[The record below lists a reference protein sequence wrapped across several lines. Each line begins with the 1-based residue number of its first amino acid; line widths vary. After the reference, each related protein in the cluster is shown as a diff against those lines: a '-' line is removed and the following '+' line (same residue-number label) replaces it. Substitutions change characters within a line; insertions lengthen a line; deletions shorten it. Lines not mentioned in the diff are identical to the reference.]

1 MFGYNCNTAQCQN
14 DLTGAKLLEVDHD
27 SVIEFLSFRF
37 YLSDQEYWTG
47 AVKQGSTITAS
58 TSGQVLGAT
67 RIALS
72 TLGDCVYLTDYSS
85 KFPAP
90 VLTNGD
96 CKAVKKYICQ
106 LYVGDP
112 CAGVL
117 PGADFSQGHCYQ
129 LNNVLMYWSQ
139 AQFTALTISWNET
152 TNVLKVSQ
160 PSLTIN
166 LNKTILMLQNIT
178 WMAVS
183 VGQGS
188 GLGIFQDSV
197 MLNDIMLGAN
207 DSLHEG
213 NFTWMSDDRP
223 VSIDDW
229 RMGEPNDYST
239 FNGEDNV
246 AWRVYEMKIQLNDM
260 NGTRSQARALC
271 QKNAMTVTYLIVV
284 PDSGSTSLMTRNQI
298 IITSGEQRVTYL
310 RVTQRFS
317 NETDDVTTY
326 DWVTSYR
333 QATYSVDN
341 GLQMAKLSGV
351 FRTLVLLEA
360 TKHVT
365 VMVYF
370 RSANHVA
377 SSLVFPVQASASGFF
392 VMNPATP
399 STGNRL
405 TVTAL
410 NDDTEV
416 KVRFPRNS
424 TRPFT
429 VVVNEL
435 IFQQIRSLKLTL
447 KSLQSVQLISDE
459 DFSGTFV
466 YSTKSV
472 AVYLGNSN
480 SHSISL
486 DSNVDMAIPVD
497 SLTSQ
502 YVSFPSGPPLGPSQ
516 LAKYRFLCLY
526 DNTNIT
532 IYTNQTETIRLSKA
546 GFFSD
551 LRLPTDGFIF
561 FESESQQPFHV
572 TRLSGSG
579 ACVTSLLPDTLW
591 KSSYDVYVA
600 EAGQTIHIVLPTD
613 QRPSFTVN
621 GFSFDLGYCVVI
633 QVEIHGHDIV
643 LIHCLSY
650 PGASLTGCNIT
661 LSQGLHHLGFRDA
674 GVVFAAYVSQTV
686 ASSSTEFCHALG
698 SVESI
703 TNRLPLHW
711 SFPALKYLDLSD
723 DDPFRNPLLPELT
736 TSTAAQMTTSTAA
749 QMTTSAAAQMTT
761 SSAAQMTTSVSLSSD
776 VTKTT
781 TRATNSGFPATT
793 IAETTSTSSTEAAAS
808 TSVVCYPL
816 GIPMNLSKDEVDSLL
831 NSIIGQLLVHFEDTL
846 TYRMRQNCMWDD
858 RPSSKVIGFGGVAFL
873 VIWAVTVTSSDIFF
887 LIRFCIQCVKKSCF
901 RRHS

>member
-1 MFGYNCNTAQCQN
+1 
-14 DLTGAKLLEVDHD
+14 
-27 SVIEFLSFRF
+27 
-37 YLSDQEYWTG
+37 
-47 AVKQGSTITAS
+47 
-58 TSGQVLGAT
+58 
-67 RIALS
+67 
-72 TLGDCVYLTDYSS
+72 
-85 KFPAP
+85 
-90 VLTNGD
+90 
-96 CKAVKKYICQ
+96 
-106 LYVGDP
+106 
-112 CAGVL
+112 
-117 PGADFSQGHCYQ
+117 
-129 LNNVLMYWSQ
+129 
-139 AQFTALTISWNET
+139 FTPSTISWNET
-152 TNVLKVSQ
+152 TNVVKVSQ

-166 LNKTILMLQNIT
+166 LNKNILILQNIT

-197 MLNDIMLGAN
+197 MLSDIMLGAN

-298 IITSGEQRVTYL
+298 TITSGEQNVTYL

-365 VMVYF
+365 VVVYF

-633 QVEIHGHDIV
+633 Q
-643 LIHCLSY
+643 
-650 PGASLTGCNIT
+650 GASLTGCNIT
-661 LSQGLHHLGFRDA
+661 LSQGLHHLGFRNA
-674 GVVFAAYVSQTV
+674 SVVFAAYVSQTV

-703 TNRLPLHW
+703 TNRLPLYW

-749 QMTTSAAAQMTT
+749 QMTTSTAAQMTKSTAAQMTT
-761 SSAAQMTTSVSLSSD
+761 STAAQMTTSTAAQMTKSTAAQMTTSTAAQMTKSTAAQMTTSVSLSSD

-781 TRATNSGFPATT
+781 TRATNSGFPAST
-793 IAETTSTSSTEAAAS
+793 IAETTGTSSTEAAAP

-873 VIWAVTVTSSDIFF
+873 VVWAVTVTSSDILF

>member
-1 MFGYNCNTAQCQN
+1 
-14 DLTGAKLLEVDHD
+14 
-27 SVIEFLSFRF
+27 
-37 YLSDQEYWTG
+37 
-47 AVKQGSTITAS
+47 
-58 TSGQVLGAT
+58 
-67 RIALS
+67 
-72 TLGDCVYLTDYSS
+72 
-85 KFPAP
+85 
-90 VLTNGD
+90 
-96 CKAVKKYICQ
+96 
-106 LYVGDP
+106 
-112 CAGVL
+112 
-117 PGADFSQGHCYQ
+117 
-129 LNNVLMYWSQ
+129 
-139 AQFTALTISWNET
+139 
-152 TNVLKVSQ
+152 
-160 PSLTIN
+160 
-166 LNKTILMLQNIT
+166 
-178 WMAVS
+178 
-183 VGQGS
+183 
-188 GLGIFQDSV
+188 
-197 MLNDIMLGAN
+197 
-207 DSLHEG
+207 
-213 NFTWMSDDRP
+213 
-223 VSIDDW
+223 
-229 RMGEPNDYST
+229 
-239 FNGEDNV
+239 
-246 AWRVYEMKIQLNDM
+246 
-260 NGTRSQARALC
+260 
-271 QKNAMTVTYLIVV
+271 
-284 PDSGSTSLMTRNQI
+284 
-298 IITSGEQRVTYL
+298 EQRVTYL

-317 NETDDVTTY
+317 SETDDVTY

-333 QATYSVDN
+333 QVTYSIDN
-341 GLQMAKLSGV
+341 GLQMAKRSAM
-351 FRTLVLLEA
+351 FQTLVLLEA

-365 VMVYF
+365 VVVYF
-370 RSANHVA
+370 RSANQVA
-377 SSLVFPVQASASGFF
+377 SSLVFPVHASGFF
-392 VMNPATP
+392 VMNPASP

-410 NDDTEV
+410 NEDTEV

-472 AVYLGNSN
+472 AVYVGNSN

-502 YVSFPSGPPLGPSQ
+502 YVSFPSGSPLGPSQ
-516 LAKYRFLCLY
+516 FAKYRFLCLY
-526 DNTNIT
+526 DNTNIK
-532 IYTNQTETIRLSKA
+532 IYTNQTETIHLSKA

-551 LRLPTDGFIF
+551 LRLSTDGFIF

-591 KSSYDVYVA
+591 KSSYDVYLA
-600 EAGQTIHIVLPTD
+600 EAGQTIHIILPTD
-613 QRPSFTVN
+613 KRQSFTIN
-621 GFSFDLGYCVVI
+621 GTSFDLGYCVVI
-633 QVEIHGHDIV
+633 Q
-643 LIHCLSY
+643 
-650 PGASLTGCNIT
+650 GASLTGCIIT
-661 LSQGLHHLGFRDA
+661 LSQGFHHLGFRNSSVA
-674 GVVFAAYVSQTV
+674 FAAYVSQTV

-711 SFPALKYLDLSD
+711 SFPALKYFDLSD

-736 TSTAAQMTTSTAA
+736 TSTAAQMTTSV
-749 QMTTSAAAQMTT
+749 
-761 SSAAQMTTSVSLSSD
+761 SVASD

-793 IAETTSTSSTEAAAS
+793 IAETMSTSSIEAAAL

-873 VIWAVTVTSSDIFF
+873 VVWAVTLTFSDIFF

-901 RRHS
+901 KRHS

>member
-1 MFGYNCNTAQCQN
+1 MSRFTVTFKRMLEHGDSTRGRGVRGSDPPLKNSWLRPCAQCQN

-72 TLGDCVYLTDYSS
+72 TLGD
-85 KFPAP
+85 
-90 VLTNGD
+90 
-96 CKAVKKYICQ
+96 
-106 LYVGDP
+106 YVGDP

-139 AQFTALTISWNET
+139 AQERCSR
-152 TNVLKVSQ
+152 Q
-160 PSLTIN
+160 GGSLAELPTSEN
-166 LNKTILMLQNIT
+166 
-178 WMAVS
+178 
-183 VGQGS
+183 
-188 GLGIFQDSV
+188 SV

-284 PDSGSTSLMTRNQI
+284 PDSGR
-298 IITSGEQRVTYL
+298 EQRVTYL

-429 VVVNEL
+429 VV
-435 IFQQIRSLKLTL
+435 
-447 KSLQSVQLISDE
+447 
-459 DFSGTFV
+459 
-466 YSTKSV
+466 
-472 AVYLGNSN
+472 
-480 SHSISL
+480 ISL

-591 KSSYDVYVA
+591 K
-600 EAGQTIHIVLPTD
+600 
-613 QRPSFTVN
+613 R
-621 GFSFDLGYCVVI
+621 
-633 QVEIHGHDIV
+633 
-643 LIHCLSY
+643 
-650 PGASLTGCNIT
+650 ASLTGCNIT

-703 TNRLPLHW
+703 TNRLPLHSIILKFHVRFNLLRVSFIFKQW

-858 RPSSKVIGFGGVAFL
+858 RPSSKLRLSTILNAWSRRISTNVNPLRLVGWPLMNSVMASSSGKEFRHKLSFL
-873 VIWAVTVTSSDIFF
+873 FVVPSIMHVLHEIPIHLHVEYLRKVTSEESARDGSSVEIVHVIAGQQEPVSAVHKASGGTKHPEKGFF
-887 LIRFCIQCVKKSCF
+887 SVMKKLRCHVITF
-901 RRHS
+901 KDKLLKHALRLLAWQRLE